1 MQITTYDAQHSYN
14 EETFKVSNFDYS
26 IIDIYNSSQT
36 EYHADGLTWTKTK
49 STTQNFS
56 QIQFTASGITNINNL
71 PETLIELGFE
81 INTFALYDVVDYFE
95 DHENINASQLVK
107 DDDPQG
113 SIYPN
118 FALQF
123 DKIGV
128 NEYYTIT
135 QSNSQYET
143 NSNQLTLDPF
153 RTGRF
158 SIITVSRDDWDFFGT
173 LLLQTEE
180 QAAGDVSTIRIVY
193 NQQMTSR
200 DYVDVEENPGDK
212 GFKPIKDAME
222 DNRGGGDKSGQKP
235 FYTSD
240 VLEQPGEPNESI
252 ASIVGSGYVNIY
264 KIDKANLAQVGKC
277 LFGTTFWTFLQG
289 IAMDPI
295 SALISLNVFPC
306 SPSVG
311 GQATVRLLKYRCDI
325 ASLGAN
331 AVAYPLSAQYK
342 VVKFG
347 TINVGELFQS
357 YLDYEATTFSLY
369 LPFIGEVDIPVSEVM
384 GGTINVEYT
393 IDFCTGACTANVLCT
408 KTVQLSENVY
418 TDPQYSQHSYQ
429 GNCAC
434 QIPLSSINYG
444 NIVGSLIQ
452 TAGTALTGNLVGAT
466 MGFMAEGASGGLTP
480 TVQTKGSISAN
491 SGFCSVL
498 YPYITLTR
506 PITAEPDS
514 FQEVMGY
521 PSYIDTNLGTC
532 QGYTVCDDID
542 LKGLSGATESEIS
555 RIKQLCKEGIYI

>member
-1 MQITTYDAQHSYN
+1 MQITTYDAQNDYN
-14 EETFKVSNFDYS
+14 EETLRVPNFDYS

-49 STTQNFS
+49 STSQNFS
-56 QIQFTASGITNINNL
+56 NITFTASGITNINKL
-71 PETLIELGFE
+71 ASTLAELGFE
-81 INTFALYDVVDYFE
+81 CNSFTFYDVVDYFE
-95 DHENINASQLVK
+95 DHENINTSKLVK

-113 SIYPN
+113 DVYPN
-118 FALQF
+118 FTLQF
-123 DKIGV
+123 DKVGV

-135 QSNSQYET
+135 QSNSQHET
-143 NSNQLTLDPF
+143 NSNQLTLNPYGA
-153 RTGRF
+153 GRF
-158 SIITVSRDDWDFFGT
+158 SIITVSRDDWDFYGT
-173 LLLQTEE
+173 LLLQTTE
-180 QAAGDVSTIRIVY
+180 QAAGDVSTISIVY
-193 NQQMTSR
+193 NQQMSSR
-200 DYVDVEENPGDK
+200 DYVEVEENPGDR
-212 GFKPIKDAME
+212 GFKPIKDVTK
-222 DNRGGGDKSGQKP
+222 DNRGGGNKSGQSP
-235 FYTSD
+235 FYKSD
-240 VLEQPGEPNESI
+240 VLEQPGAPNESV

-295 SALISLNVFPC
+295 SALVSLNVFPC
-306 SPSVG
+306 SPNVS
-311 GQATVRLLKYRCDI
+311 GQTNVHLLKYRCSID
-325 ASLGAN
+325 SLGATALAN
-331 AVAYPLSAQYK
+331 PLSSQYK
-342 VVKFG
+342 VVHFG

-384 GGTINVEYT
+384 GGSISVDYT

-408 KTVQLSENVY
+408 KAVQLSENVY
-418 TDPQYSQHSYQ
+418 TPPQYSQHSYQ

-434 QIPLSSINYG
+434 QIPLSSVNYG
-444 NIVGSLIQ
+444 NLVGSLIQ
-452 TAGTALTGNLVGAT
+452 TAGMALTGNLVGAT
-466 MGFMAEGASGGLTP
+466 MGFMTEAGSGGLTP

-506 PITAEPDS
+506 PITAEPDT

-521 PSYIDTNLGTC
+521 PSYIDTNLSTC
-532 QGYTVCDDID
+532 QGYTVCDDIN
-542 LKGLSGATESEIS
+542 LAGLSGATESEIS

>member
-1 MQITTYDAQHSYN
+1 MQITTYDAQNNYN
-14 EETFKVSNFDYS
+14 EETFRVPNFDYS

-36 EYHADGLTWTKTK
+36 QYEADGLTWTKSK
-49 STTQNFS
+49 QTTQNFS

-71 PETLIELGFE
+71 ATTLAELGFE
-81 INTFALYDVVDYFE
+81 CNSFTFYDVVDYFE

-113 SIYPN
+113 DIYPN
-118 FALQF
+118 FTLNF

-143 NSNQLTLDPF
+143 NSNQLHLDPYS
-153 RTGRF
+153 TGRF
-158 SIITVSRDDWDFFGT
+158 SIITVSRDDWDFYGT
-173 LLLQTEE
+173 LLLQTREL
-180 QAAGDVSTIRIVY
+180 AAGDVSTISIIY
-193 NQQMTSR
+193 NQQMSSR
-200 DYVDVEENPGDK
+200 DYVEVEENPGDR
-212 GFKPIKDAME
+212 GFKPIKDVME
-222 DNRGGGDKSGQKP
+222 DNRGGGNKSGLSPLYK
-235 FYTSD
+235 SD
-240 VLEQPGEPNESI
+240 VLEQPGAPNESV

-264 KIDKANLAQVGKC
+264 KIDKANLAEVGKC

-295 SALISLNVFPC
+295 SALVSLNVFPC
-306 SPSVG
+306 SPNVG
-311 GQATVRLLKYRCDI
+311 SKTNVHLLKYRCDI

-331 AVAYPLSAQYK
+331 AYAYPLSSQYK
-342 VVKFG
+342 VVPFG

-384 GGTINVEYT
+384 GGTISVDYT

-408 KTVQLSENVY
+408 KVVQLSENVY
-418 TDPQYSQHSYQ
+418 TPPQYSQHSYQ

-444 NIVGSLIQ
+444 NLVGSLIQ
-452 TAGTALTGNLVGAT
+452 TAGMALTGNLVGAT
-466 MGFMAEGASGGLTP
+466 MGFMTEAGSGGLTP
-480 TVQTKGSISAN
+480 SVQTRGSISAN

-506 PITAEPDS
+506 PITAEPDT

-521 PSYIDTNLGTC
+521 PSYIDTNLSTC
-532 QGYTVCDDID
+532 QGYTVCDDIN
-542 LKGLSGATESEIS
+542 LTGLSGATESEIS